1 MIGKLQRVPLRAVWK
16 HEAHDFTIWL
26 EENIDVL
33 NGILDITLVSVQ
45 RERRTESSFSVDLVA
60 EDENGN
66 TVIIE
71 NQLERSDHKH
81 LGQLITYQTA
91 MDAKSAIWIV
101 SDPRPEHVGALHK
114 LNESGLARFYL
125 LKVEA
130 FKIGDSAPAPLMT
143 VIVEPSETLSLLGE
157 VNSAK
162 GERDS
167 MRESWWTQLLER
179 QDASLHSGITAGP
192 HSYIG
197 TSSGVRGL
205 SFNYAIRQNDCSVEL
220 YIDRGTDKSDLNQA
234 IFEELQAHKNEI
246 ESAFGAN
253 LSWEALEAKRAC
265 RIKYAIDG
273 GYKSAESDWQR
284 IQAAQV
290 DAMNR
295 LHKALA
301 PFIRE
306 LDVKEMESLI
316 EEAYADLV

>member
-167 MRESWWTQLLER
+167 MRESWWIRLLSKD
-179 QDASLHSGITAGP
+179 QASLHSSISPGAYTW
-192 HSYIG
+192 IG
-197 TSSGVRGL
+197 TSAGVRGL
-205 SFNYAIRQNDCSVEL
+205 SFNYGVTQHNCKVEL
-220 YIDRGTDKSDLNQA
+220 YIDRGSGKDKLNRA
-234 IFEELQAHKNEI
+234 IFETLQGSQNEI
-246 ESAFGAN
+246 EAAFGGP
-253 LSWEALEAKRAC
+253 LVWEALEAKQAC
-265 RIKYAIDG
+265 RIKADFEGGYRSEDEKWDDIQARQIDG
-273 GYKSAESDWQR
+273 
-284 IQAAQV
+284 
-290 DAMNR
+290 MNR
-295 LHKALA
+295 LHKALI
-301 PFIRE
+301 PYIRSLDLDHMESVIRE
-306 LDVKEMESLI
+306 ME
-316 EEAYADLV
+316 EETQ